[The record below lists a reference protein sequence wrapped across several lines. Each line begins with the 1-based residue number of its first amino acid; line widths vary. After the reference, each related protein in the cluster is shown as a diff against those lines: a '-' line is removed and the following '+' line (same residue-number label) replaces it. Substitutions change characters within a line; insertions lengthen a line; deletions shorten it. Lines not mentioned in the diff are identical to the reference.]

1 MTMSGGVRGI
11 LISSVRNGSDLKQN
25 LCTQIFINLN
35 NTIACQHFK
44 DSFRNRDHIVY
55 RFRGINLSYFGR
67 NRKSIVIFRATITSP
82 ASPSTLG
89 SSQPI
94 TSNNESARITNTG
107 TTTTTTTTI
116 TTTTTN
122 SSVPTTTTEESG
134 DLTQTI
140 SSLTPPRSRTFY
152 LENTEISTINQTKL
166 DIPPDVFSLTQIT
179 AKKGDTV
186 SINFYDLEDLG
197 RDNHSFT
204 LIGGSYN
211 IDKVLAPQQNGT
223 ITFKADQ
230 AGVFQSF
237 CKYHAPSL
245 TGQLIVLPTLASHN
259 QNNTQQQQQLP
270 SSSLSSTSTPPSS
283 SSVSASIMIS
293 QGAATQQVKTYYLP
307 NPSTVTADSKV
318 TWNNKDIAP
327 HTATATDGS
336 FDTGILNVGSS
347 GSVTVRAQGTVPYR
361 CTIHPWDEWNVTS
374 YFMTIEKSII
384 YPIMCLLSGIFL
396 S

>member
-107 TTTTTTTTI
+107 TTTTTT
-116 TTTTTN
+116 N

-179 AKKGDTV
+179 AIFKNQKV
-186 SINFYDLEDLG
+186 SWSVI
-197 RDNHSFT
+197 R
-204 LIGGSYN
+204 
-211 IDKVLAPQQNGT
+211 V
-223 ITFKADQ
+223 
-230 AGVFQSF
+230 V
-237 CKYHAPSL
+237 
-245 TGQLIVLPTLASHN
+245 
-259 QNNTQQQQQLP
+259 
-270 SSSLSSTSTPPSS
+270 TP
-283 SSVSASIMIS
+283 
-293 QGAATQQVKTYYLP
+293 
-307 NPSTVTADSKV
+307 
-318 TWNNKDIAP
+318 
-327 HTATATDGS
+327 
-336 FDTGILNVGSS
+336 
-347 GSVTVRAQGTVPYR
+347 
-361 CTIHPWDEWNVTS
+361 
-374 YFMTIEKSII
+374 
-384 YPIMCLLSGIFL
+384 
-396 S
+396 